1 MGIYISYG
9 GEKKEERDW
18 APLILSMVE
27 FRVGVF
33 DHVGMILSCW
43 KNIKDDKIVTLRL
56 IFIIP
61 KLSSKII
68 SLWNFS

>member
-33 DHVGMILSCW
+33 DHVGMILSC
-43 KNIKDDKIVTLRL
+43 
-56 IFIIP
+56 
-61 KLSSKII
+61 
-68 SLWNFS
+68 